1 MAIIESIEVRKKRWK
16 EEEEE
21 KELEEEDDE
30 RYRMMM
36 INEEDGSLDG
46 VNAYKKKRRNTGKR
60 PGGSNAN

>member
-1 MAIIESIEVRKKRWK
+1 MAIIESIEVRKKRRK
-16 EEEEE
+16 EEE
-21 KELEEEDDE
+21 ELEEEDDE